1 MMKSSLFEWLA
12 LTATERKVI
21 FFLVGA
27 FVIGLGIRLYQQT
40 FPPLRTFDYSASDS
54 TFAALSSVEQ
64 EEAAEER
71 PAAASG
77 PTNINTATKSELV
90 RLPGIGEVTAGH
102 ILLYREKVGLFKT
115 IEDLRNVKGI
125 SKLKLEKLKPLV
137 AVH

>member
-54 TFAALSSVEQ
+54 TFAALSSFD
-64 EEAAEER
+64 AEEVAEQR
-71 PAAASG
+71 PAATSG
-77 PTNINTATKSELV
+77 PTNINTATKSELIK
-90 RLPGIGEVTAGH
+90 LPGIGEVTAEH
-102 ILLYREKVGLFKT
+102 ILLYRENVGQFAT

-137 AVH
+137 TVH